1 MTYFV
6 LYNGNPLPVNNINEL
21 DQLLRP
27 VEFDTLDEAQEYI
40 ADFDEFASSLSIL
53 PVKNS
58 QVIRDLLIKNLN
70 E

>member
-27 VEFDTLDEAQEYI
+27 VEFDTLEEAQEYI

-58 QVIRDLLIKNLN
+58 QVIRDLLIKSLN

>member
-40 ADFDEFASSLSIL
+40 SNFDEFASSFSIL